1 MRASLQLD
9 EIEKRRDN
17 NLNRFCKDLMN
28 TLFYAKSSQDVVTWI
43 DDISLKLKKFIKQQT
58 RIDNNKTFQAQMFI
72 DICTFLNALN
82 GNFRVRKFHNSISK
96 TPIEEYKNMSLW
108 EQFFNNAYEENR
120 EFDYDCKWWSCTNW
134 TLSLYNF
141 FNALKE
147 AWLDIKISIYRL
159 KNTGDNFV
167 WVASMRHA
175 WLVINFQWVDYMIDY
190 EGIND
195 VFSWCLIQSVDR
207 LKSEIQKFWIKDVH
221 NLDALKIQNWEK
233 NNSRDN
239 DQMLIHF
246 DNLEDFLDDVKKY
259 PELKKI
265 SFITTK
271 LKNWEPTR
279 LDYEFFNWWVY
290 IEVDEYQRIFFLK
303 KDAVLEKDKTKFLK
317 SLSENI
323 DWVQDEYW
331 EKKFTQ
337 ADKEEL
343 DMLLWMVENDI
354 NLDYVMSEYDYEDKE
369 SLSEKY

>member
-96 TPIEEYKNMSLW
+96 TSIEDYKNMSLW

-120 EFDYDCKWWSCTNW
+120 EFNYDCKWWSCTNW

-141 FNALKE
+141 FNALRE

-159 KNTGDNFV
+159 KNTDDNFV
-167 WVASMRHA
+167 WVVSMRHA

-195 VFSWCLIQSVDR
+195 AFSWCLIQSVDR

-221 NLDALKIQNWEK
+221 NLDALKIQNWKK
-233 NNSRDN
+233 NNIRDN

-246 DNLEDFLDDVKKY
+246 DNIDDFLDDVKKY

-323 DWVQDEYW
+323 DWIQDEYW

-354 NLDYVMSEYDYEDKE
+354 NLDYVMSEYDYENKE
-369 SLSEKY
+369 SLSKKY

>member
-1 MRASLQLD
+1 
-9 EIEKRRDN
+9 
-17 NLNRFCKDLMN
+17 
-28 TLFYAKSSQDVVTWI
+28 
-43 DDISLKLKKFIKQQT
+43 
-58 RIDNNKTFQAQMFI
+58 
-72 DICTFLNALN
+72 
-82 GNFRVRKFHNSISK
+82 
-96 TPIEEYKNMSLW
+96 
-108 EQFFNNAYEENR
+108 
-120 EFDYDCKWWSCTNW
+120 
-134 TLSLYNF
+134 
-141 FNALKE
+141 
-147 AWLDIKISIYRL
+147 
-159 KNTGDNFV
+159 
-167 WVASMRHA
+167 MRHA

-195 VFSWCLIQSVDR
+195 AFSWCLIQSVDR

-221 NLDALKIQNWEK
+221 NLDALKIQNWKK
-233 NNSRDN
+233 NNIRDN

-246 DNLEDFLDDVKKY
+246 DNIDDFLDDVKKY

-354 NLDYVMSEYDYEDKE
+354 NLDYVMSEYDYENKE
-369 SLSEKY
+369 SLSKKY

>member
-96 TPIEEYKNMSLW
+96 TSIEDYKNMSLW

-120 EFDYDCKWWSCTNW
+120 EFNYDCKWWSCTNW

-141 FNALKE
+141 FNALRE

-159 KNTGDNFV
+159 KNTDDNFV
-167 WVASMRHA
+167 WVVSMRHA

-195 VFSWCLIQSVDR
+195 AFSWCLIQSVDR

-221 NLDALKIQNWEK
+221 NLDALKIQNWKK
-233 NNSRDN
+233 NNIRDN

-246 DNLEDFLDDVKKY
+246 DNIDDFLDDVKKY

-303 KDAVLEKDKTKFLK
+303 KDAIIEKDKTKFLK
-317 SLSENI
+317 SLTENI
-323 DWVQDEYW
+323 DYVKDEYW

-354 NLDYVMSEYDYEDKE
+354 NLDYVMSEYDYENKE
-369 SLSEKY
+369 SLSKKY